1 MIMKEK
7 EYLSSY
13 LEGITNMASS
23 ISKSIGH
30 SYVKVDAYDK
40 NIFQEEFKKSY
51 HLKEDIKLIETSK
64 TLKTALLDWF
74 QKEDKIVDSIT
85 YWFHLKTNEDP
96 KVYLPEEKLV
106 TILDEKRL
114 DFYFLDD
121 LFFVECKNYIF
132 VFLLGNNE

>member
-1 MIMKEK
+1 MKEK
-7 EYLSSY
+7 DYLSSY

-30 SYVKVDAYDK
+30 SYVKVDAYNK
-40 NIFQEEFKKSY
+40 NTFQEEFKKYY
-51 HLKEDIKLIETSK
+51 HLKEDIKLIETNKSLES
-64 TLKTALLDWF
+64 TLLDWF
-74 QKEDKIVDSIT
+74 QNEEKIVESIT
-85 YWFHLKTNEDP
+85 YWFHLKTNAEP
-96 KVYLPEEKLV
+96 KVYLSEEELV
-106 TILDEKRL
+106 SILDEKRK

>member
-1 MIMKEK
+1 MKEK
-7 EYLSSY
+7 DYLSSY

-23 ISKSIGH
+23 ISKSIGY

-40 NIFQEEFKKSY
+40 KTFQEEFKKYY

-64 TLKTALLDWF
+64 SFESALLDWF
-74 QKEDKIVDSIT
+74 QDEQKIVESIT

-96 KVYLPEEKLV
+96 KVYLSEEELV
-106 TILDEKRL
+106 STLDEKRM
-114 DFYFLDD
+114 DFYTLDD

>member
-1 MIMKEK
+1 MNEK

-23 ISKSIGH
+23 ISNAIGH

-40 NIFQEEFKKSY
+40 KTFQEEFKKNY
-51 HLKEDIKLIETSK
+51 HLKENIKLIEINKS
-64 TLKTALLDWF
+64 LKTTLLDWF
-74 QKEDKIVDSIT
+74 QNEEKIVESIIC
-85 YWFHLKTNEDP
+85 WFYLKINEEP
-96 KVYLPEEKLV
+96 KVYLPEENLV
-106 TILDEKRL
+106 STLDEKRI

-121 LFFVECKNYIF
+121 LFFLECKNYIF